1 MGRRWRGVVT
11 AVAVPA
17 MFVALLPVEGAAAAR
32 AEEAGRS
39 GSALA
44 VSSWSR
50 AEVIAG
56 QAIDTGGQDQ
66 VVSLSC
72 GAPGDCAGAGFYTIA
87 DQRRQ
92 GLLITETDGTWQ
104 DAQPVRGLW
113 LLTHHV
119 EPSGLS
125 QVSCA
130 SAGNC
135 TAGGAYR
142 DTAGRTQA
150 FVVSERNGSWGRAEE
165 IPTAPQGGWIRAV
178 SCWAAGDCTAAGTWY
193 TSAGTQAF
201 VVGSSDGRWGRA
213 EVVPGT
219 VALGT
224 NATLTYLSCPAAG
237 QCSATGVYGA
247 GLRVFVDSER
257 DYVWGTAEEMPGTAR
272 YNGTGFVG
280 AYALS
285 CGSPGNCTAGG
296 YYENSLPSV
305 AVAYLEDQVNGVWQP
320 LEPVPGV
327 PVRKIWEGGM
337 VVSLSCPAAGDC
349 AAGGLFTNYA
359 KNQQAL
365 VAEESSGS
373 WGNGRAVPGTIALNQ
388 GGAAITN
395 AVSCAARGECAAGG
409 VYTGSGYRIRV
420 FIASEDNGTWA
431 QAEQVPGTAGSRQPY
446 IDAIAC
452 PAAGACVA
460 VGDEEPGN
468 GADVF
473 VTSQT

>member
-1 MGRRWRGVVT
+1 MGRRWLGVVT
-11 AVAVPA
+11 AVTVPA
-17 MFVALLPVEGAAAAR
+17 MLVALLPVEGAAAAR
-32 AEEAGRS
+32 AEKAGRS
-39 GSALA
+39 GPALA

-56 QAIDTGGQDQ
+56 QAIDTGGQD
-66 VVSLSC
+66 
-72 GAPGDCAGAGFYTIA
+72 
-87 DQRRQ
+87 
-92 GLLITETDGTWQ
+92 
-104 DAQPVRGLW
+104 
-113 LLTHHV
+113 
-119 EPSGLS
+119 
-125 QVSCA
+125 
-130 SAGNC
+130 
-135 TAGGAYR
+135 
-142 DTAGRTQA
+142 
-150 FVVSERNGSWGRAEE
+150 
-165 IPTAPQGGWIRAV
+165 
-178 SCWAAGDCTAAGTWY
+178 
-193 TSAGTQAF
+193 QAF

-237 QCSATGVYGA
+237 QCSAIGVYGA

-272 YNGTGFVG
+272 YNRTGFVG

-296 YYENSLPSV
+296 YYESSLPSV
-305 AVAYLEDQVNGVWQP
+305 AVAYLEDQVNGVWQSV
-320 LEPVPGV
+320 EPVPGV

-365 VAEESSGS
+365 VAEESRGS
-373 WGNGRAVPGTIALNQ
+373 WGDGRAVPGTIALNQ

-395 AVSCAARGECAAGG
+395 AVSCATPGECAAGG
-409 VYTGSGYRIRV
+409 IYSGPGYRIRV
-420 FIASEDNGTWA
+420 FITSEDNGTWA